1 MNKNVTTIKEYDKV
15 LCIKNK
21 YDKVLCIKNR
31 YTLEKWNETK
41 PILFEK
47 NKLYTILF
55 HDNKDNSVAIGDNRH
70 NTWWYFL
77 DNKKGNEKLDRL
89 FSDYFL
95 TPQQLRKQKLL
106 KLNESHL

>member
-1 MNKNVTTIKEYDKV
+1 MNKNVTTIKE
-15 LCIKNK
+15 

>member
-15 LCIKNK
+15 LCIKNR
-21 YDKVLCIKNR
+21 Y
-31 YTLEKWNETK
+31 YTLEKYNETK
-41 PILFEK
+41 PTLFFEK

-55 HDNKDNSVAIGDNRH
+55 HDNKDNSVAIGDNRY

-77 DNKKGNEKLDRL
+77 DNKKEVSRFDTL
-89 FSDYFL
+89 FSDYFI
-95 TPQQLRKQKLL
+95 TPQQQRKQKLL